1 MKHSVGL
8 KCLALSVMTMGGL
21 YLWYPLVGVTDLF
34 IWSHG
39 VRNILLAIFFYFYHA
54 THNKKKYVASRLV
67 SRAFDVLSLV
77 GIFFIY
83 FKPLGG
89 SSCRVSE

>member
-39 VRNILLAIFFYFYHA
+39 VRNILLGECRMVCVNKIF
-54 THNKKKYVASRLV
+54 
-67 SRAFDVLSLV
+67 LSLHKLSRSKN
-77 GIFFIY
+77 
-83 FKPLGG
+83 KP
-89 SSCRVSE
+89 